1 MIALRDAH
9 RRLGRKIDLL
19 QRWIRFH
26 VFASALNPWRIP
38 PLDTNMFSD
47 KRVVILGPA
56 QTLFDDLEDLAV
68 DSFDVIVRLNNGIA
82 LALECDGRLG
92 SRTDV
97 LFHNLNEQGERSA
110 GSIPPALLLKHH
122 VKYCVFPHWG
132 FKGSKARAFAK
143 KAELSA
149 YPQVSLA
156 VPPVRFCEKLRRK
169 LHGHQP
175 TIGTSAILFFL
186 ECDVRELQLHG
197 FTFFQT
203 PYVEGYNDTVKT
215 SRDARE
221 WVAASKV
228 HDPAQEKRVILD
240 EVAQAQER
248 GVKVVLGKN
257 VAHHLHEVTDPERDH
272 DQDQPRTP

>member
-1 MIALRDAH
+1 MMALRQGLLG
-9 RRLGRKIDLL
+9 LGRNIDLL
-19 QRWIRFH
+19 QRWLRFRLS
-26 VFASALNPWRIP
+26 ASALNPWRIP
-38 PLDTNMFSD
+38 PLNSDMFRG

-56 QTLFDDLEDLAV
+56 RTLFDDLEDLVV

-97 LFHNLNEQGERSA
+97 LFHNLNEQGQRSA
-110 GSIPPALLLKHH
+110 GSIPPALLLAHK
-122 VKYCVFPHWG
+122 VQYCVFPHWG
-132 FKGSKARAFAK
+132 FKGSKARLFEK

-156 VPPVRFCEKLRRK
+156 VPSVRFCEKLRRK

-215 SRDARE
+215 SKDARE

-228 HDPAQEKRVILD
+228 HDPAQEKRVILH
-240 EVAQAQER
+240 EVAQALER

-257 VAHHLHEVTDPERDH
+257 VAHHLYEETDLSEMDH
-272 DQDQPRTP
+272 D